1 MKRMWLFPVVAW
13 TAAVVGADVVN
24 PLKRENAP
32 VPVQAYD
39 FKVMNFRSGE

>member
-1 MKRMWLFPVVAW
+1 MKRMWLSLVVAC

-32 VPVQAYD
+32 VPVSAYD
-39 FKVMNFRSGE
+39 FKVMNFWSGE